1 MEDQEQTQEQTTE
14 TESTT
19 DAAQNTG
26 DQTGTAAT
34 ESKEEF
40 NAETA
45 TDTPKAPESP
55 DEYKV
60 ELDGFDFEAFKA
72 DEFNAQFLQEAHQA
86 GFTNEQLSVA
96 LKAHEQ
102 YTAVAVDA
110 LKEEWGGDFEKNINL
125 AKQAFAAAGMET
137 NQIDSPTAAL
147 RLAAFVGSKLG
158 EDMPPLNVHQNGT
171 ESVAEL
177 MASEAYMNE
186 RHPDHK
192 RVYAQVQNFYSETYR

>member
-1 MEDQEQTQEQTTE
+1 MDEPNSTPEPEVTPTAEPEQQPT
-14 TESTT
+14 
-19 DAAQNTG
+19 NTPKP
-26 DQTGTAAT
+26 TPEPTP
-34 ESKEEF
+34 EP
-40 NAETA
+40 
-45 TDTPKAPESP
+45 DTPKAPESP

-72 DEFNAQFLQEAHQA
+72 DEFNVQFLQEAHQA

-171 ESVAEL
+171 ESIAEL

-192 RVYAQVQNFYSETYR
+192 RVYAQVSSYYAKMNPEG